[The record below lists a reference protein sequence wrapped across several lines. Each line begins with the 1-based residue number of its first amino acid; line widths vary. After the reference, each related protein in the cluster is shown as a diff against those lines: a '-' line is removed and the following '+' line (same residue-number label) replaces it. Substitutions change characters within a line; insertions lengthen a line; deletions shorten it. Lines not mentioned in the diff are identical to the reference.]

1 MPNIIVAID
10 GGAGSG
16 KSTTAKGVARELN
29 FLYLDTGAMYRAA
42 TLKYLQCGGVL
53 PIDMQL
59 ISDIIG
65 NTRIELKG
73 AGDNQVYLDGKDV
86 SMEIR
91 MPAVN
96 EMVSPLSAV
105 REIRDWMVKLQR
117 LTAHGKNVV
126 CEGRDIGTV
135 VFPDAQV
142 KIFMYAD
149 LNVRA
154 QRRAKE
160 CAEKKIP
167 TSMDDVVANLAFR
180 DTYDSGRQHSP
191 LKKAEDAVEVDTTM
205 LTIEEEI
212 ALVKKIVL
220 EKISST

>member
-1 MPNIIVAID
+1 MPNIVVAID

-16 KSTTAKGVARELN
+16 KSTTAKGVARELK

-42 TLKYLQCGGVL
+42 TLKYLQRGGAL
-53 PIDMQL
+53 PIDMRL
-59 ISDIIG
+59 VNDIIQ
-65 NTRIELKG
+65 NTRIELKEE
-73 AGDNQVYLDGKDV
+73 GDNRVYLDGKDV
-86 SMEIR
+86 SVEIR

-96 EMVSPLSAV
+96 KMVSPLSAI

-117 LTAHGKNVV
+117 LAAQGKNVV

-135 VFPDAQV
+135 VFPDARV

-154 QRRAKE
+154 QRRVKE
-160 CAEKKIP
+160 CAEKEIP
-167 TSMDDVVANLAFR
+167 TSMDDVVANLTFR
-180 DTYDSGRQHSP
+180 DKYDSGRQHSP
-191 LKKAEDAVEVDTTM
+191 LKKAEDAIEVDTTM

-212 ALVKKIVL
+212 AQVKKIIL
-220 EKISST
+220 GKMSST